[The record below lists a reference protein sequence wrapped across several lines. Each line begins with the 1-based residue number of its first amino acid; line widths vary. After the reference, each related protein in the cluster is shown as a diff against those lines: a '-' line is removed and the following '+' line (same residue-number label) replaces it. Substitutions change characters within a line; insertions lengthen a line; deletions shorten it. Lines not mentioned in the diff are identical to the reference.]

1 MKSKKEIEQLA
12 IKHANLKPNF
22 DRAEEEY
29 YNSGAINAYESFMHG
44 YTQCQQDMADVME
57 DFLEYVRDNYT
68 GFGAPHLVHNKGGQR
83 KTKAIVEDFINSLN
97 KQELPIING
106 SYGCTIETLKNKQD

>member
-1 MKSKKEIEQLA
+1 MKTKEEIEQLA

-44 YTQCQQDMADVME
+44 YTQCQQDMA
-57 DFLEYVRDNYT
+57 
-68 GFGAPHLVHNKGGQR
+68 
-83 KTKAIVEDFINSLN
+83 
-97 KQELPIING
+97 KQEKVDVVCPKCKGVNEYLISDKG
-106 SYGCTIETLKNKQD
+106 DYKCAYTDCQHKF